1 MSYNYLCSLFEY
13 LNSSLYRMCE
23 TYPKN
28 HAIPHKLSTLD
39 AHICDYSGK
48 VEKDLYIQYLPYTYH
63 YGIISSE
70 YYLEYAKY
78 DCYTFC
84 KKNNHFPISID
95 FLIRNNFS
103 DLYYAT
109 SGGCKNYRIMTHTT
123 TFMSNG
129 KKFYS
134 QFYTNNR
141 IIIFGE
147 DKKIVSKG
155 TYFDG
160 GRTVVLDNGKQSSDE
175 SVWKNLLNL
184 VSNGK

>member
-1 MSYNYLCSLFEY
+1 MVLTKTHKIL
-13 LNSSLYRMCE
+13 LGIGSSLLVIGGGYLA
-23 TYPKN
+23 YNKFF
-28 HAIPHKLSTLD
+28 K
-39 AHICDYSGK
+39 K
-48 VEKDLYIQYLPYTYH
+48 VKTN
-63 YGIISSE
+63 S
-70 YYLEYAKY
+70 
-78 DCYTFC
+78 
-84 KKNNHFPISID
+84 
-95 FLIRNNFS
+95 NFENVQSNLNMKAGS
-103 DLYYAT
+103 DNIVIAP
-109 SGGCKNYRIMTHTT
+109 
-123 TFMSNG
+123 FMSNG